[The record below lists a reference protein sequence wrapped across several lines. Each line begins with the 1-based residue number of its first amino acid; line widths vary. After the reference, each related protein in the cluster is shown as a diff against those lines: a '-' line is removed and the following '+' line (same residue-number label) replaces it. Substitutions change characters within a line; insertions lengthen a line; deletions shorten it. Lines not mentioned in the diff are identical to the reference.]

1 LDRAELEELSS
12 KELHDRAVSAATRH
26 ADVGFL
32 WDLVKFVPPARAA
45 AGDIPAAEIDITRL
59 SSLLYDF
66 VHAGEGKFA
75 DELRPLYIEY
85 LVQKG

>member
-1 LDRAELEELSS
+1 MST
-12 KELHDRAVSAATRH
+12 ATRH

-32 WDLVKFVPPARAA
+32 WDLIKFVPPARAA
-45 AGDIPAAEIDITRL
+45 AGEIPAAEVDITRL

-66 VHAGEGKFA
+66 AHSGEGKFA

>member
-1 LDRAELEELSS
+1 MERAELEQLSS
-12 KELHDRAVSAATRH
+12 KELHHRAVSVATRH

-32 WDLVKFVPPARAA
+32 WDLIKFVPPARAA
-45 AGDIPAAEIDITRL
+45 AGDIPAAEVDITRL

-66 VHAGEGKFA
+66 VHADEGKIA